1 MLLWPMPV
9 SYKSGDSVV
18 AIDPLHIRFT
28 SNYLSEELRL
38 ATVRFK
44 DTIFQRKLVS
54 TPSTAINEVHIELK
68 EKEVP
73 FEVRFVCFSLLIR
86 RSLRTRATLC
96 PFRRMAPPSR
106 SRRTISTAPT
116 TP

>member
-1 MLLWPMPV
+1 MLLWPMPA

-73 FEVRFVCFSLLIR
+73 FEVRFPVSGLIR
-86 RSLRTRATLC
+86 RSPRTRAILC
-96 PFRRMAPPSR
+96 RFRRTARPLR
-106 SRRTISTAPT
+106 SRRTIFTAPT
-116 TP
+116 TR